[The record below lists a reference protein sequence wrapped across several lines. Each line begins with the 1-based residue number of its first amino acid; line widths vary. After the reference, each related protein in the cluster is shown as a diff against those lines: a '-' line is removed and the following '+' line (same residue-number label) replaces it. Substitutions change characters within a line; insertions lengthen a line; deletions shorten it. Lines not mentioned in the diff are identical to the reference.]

1 MASSSTMCNWG
12 SQSWRMEGATH
23 KPHEAPKV
31 GQGLLAFL
39 TNLILLLYKLSI
51 FFVVALV
58 VVFNS

>member
-1 MASSSTMCNWG
+1 MASSSTVCNWG
-12 SQSWRMEGATH
+12 SQSWKMEGATH
-23 KPHEAPKV
+23 IPHEVPKV
-31 GQGLLAFL
+31 GWGLLALL